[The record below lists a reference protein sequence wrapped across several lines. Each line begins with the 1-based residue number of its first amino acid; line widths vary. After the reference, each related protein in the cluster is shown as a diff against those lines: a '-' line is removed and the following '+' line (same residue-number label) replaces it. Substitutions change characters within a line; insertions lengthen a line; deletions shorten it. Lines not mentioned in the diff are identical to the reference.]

1 MIGCFN
7 VAPEFDFESEIPVS
21 PGVHTHPRPGNGNT
35 SSLSVWGLYSCFL
48 PFGFSGRWGI
58 VVACVRLS
66 ICPSESTNLFAYPC
80 NNCLAKSLIT
90 YANGLL
96 TQCMKRPVAHS
107 LNSTWFWIELPENC
121 CEPLK
126 FIMKYISIQFCERP
140 SHGRPFHALLTHWG
154 RVTHICV
161 GNLTI
166 IGLCNR

>member
-1 MIGCFN
+1 M
-7 VAPEFDFESEIPVS
+7 S
-21 PGVHTHPRPGNGNT
+21 
-35 SSLSVWGLYSCFL
+35 
-48 PFGFSGRWGI
+48 

-80 NNCLAKSLIT
+80 NNCLAKLLIT

-107 LNSTWFWIELPENC
+107 LNSNWFWIELPENC

-126 FIMKYISIQFCERP
+126 FIMKYISIQFCEQP
-140 SHGRPFHALLTHWG
+140 GHGRPFHALLTHWG

-166 IGLCNR
+166 IGSDNGLWPDWRQAIIWTNARILLIGPLGTNFIEMLIEIHTFSFKKKHLKLSSG